1 MHDDSTHTLRA
12 EIKPDRSL
20 GAAPAPAKRG
30 RRRLGMPVEAQ
41 SREPIGRFLG
51 ETQIAANDPE
61 RAECEGQGVTLAC
74 EIEGSLL
81 LDTAAVTQ
89 GGERIQPRRGVVD
102 SERVT
107 TPGEERKNAR
117 NLVEIAADE
126 GESQQCRLTLR
137 WPSDHRRR
145 QCRLLEPSRVLP
157 LAAMSQTESAYQ
169 K

>member
-20 GAAPAPAKRG
+20 AAAPAPAKRG
-30 RRRLGMPVEAQ
+30 RRCLGMPEEAQ
-41 SREPIGRFLG
+41 SREPLGRFLG
-51 ETQIAANDPE
+51 ETQIAANEPE
-61 RAECEGQGVTLAC
+61 RAEREGQGVALAY
-74 EIEGSLL
+74 EIGRSLL

-102 SERVT
+102 SEGVT
-107 TPGEERKNAR
+107 TPGEERKYAR

-126 GESQQCRLTLR
+126 GESQQCRLALR

-145 QCRLLEPSRVLP
+145 QCRLLEPSRVSL
-157 LAAMSQTESAYQ
+157 LAAMSQTESTD
-169 K
+169 KK